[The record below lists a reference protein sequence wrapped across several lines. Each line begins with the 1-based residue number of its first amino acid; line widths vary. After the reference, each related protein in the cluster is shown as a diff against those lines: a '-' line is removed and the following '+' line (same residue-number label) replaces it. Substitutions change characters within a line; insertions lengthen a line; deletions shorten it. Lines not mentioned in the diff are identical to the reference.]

1 MMIKIIRNGEKEEAA
16 YGRWNKSVGNFAE
29 LWIVVS
35 LRRVLSEEDFT
46 AVLESL
52 RQLLN
57 L

>member
-1 MMIKIIRNGEKEEAA
+1 MIKIIRNGEKEEAA
-16 YGRWNKSVGNFAE
+16 YGRWNKSVGNFVE